1 MVNRYK
7 LNRALIKTNSNEL
20 LYGKSSIK
28 CHLSDNQLFIYG
40 NEASRKFDLE
50 TKTNLEVIYIS

>member
-28 CHLSDNQLFIYG
+28 CHLSDNQLKYSFMEMKLHESLTWKQKQI
-40 NEASRKFDLE
+40 
-50 TKTNLEVIYIS
+50 